1 MASRG
6 FMRSVRFQLRLTH
19 KIASIG
25 FVGVVGLA
33 AVGLIY
39 QEGAWSQDSTRKV
52 AEDARAIS
60 SFTKRISI
68 EMLEVRH
75 DERNFL
81 LRKQES
87 YLKHHA
93 QLSGAIGRDFDELK
107 AMVKS
112 AGYSV
117 LADQIGVIHDAFD
130 NYANDFAVLAMVQTK
145 IGLNETSGLSGSLR
159 KAVDIVET
167 AVGEINDPKL
177 TGRLLTMRRHEKDFM
192 LWRDDKYAAE
202 FKMAVVA
209 FATLLTEMDLPY
221 DVQEKLSLN
230 LDKYGRDFA
239 GWVDAAQQVMRSDA
253 DLATTFRGLEPKVV
267 EAIGE
272 IDRLSGVADASERAL
287 RDAMKVRMVSALGLA
302 AFMMCVLSFL
312 LGRAISKPIS
322 AMTDVMTKL
331 AGGDFHVAVPG
342 LNGRDEIGEMAGAA
356 RVFKDNMIETER
368 LRAEQ
373 LADQQ
378 ARSFQRRDER
388 LRLASGFQ
396 DAVGSIV
403 DKVSSEATELEAAAS
418 TLTRTAK
425 TTLELSGVVSGASGE
440 TASNIQS
447 VAAATGEMT
456 SSVEEI
462 GRRVVE
468 SRKIAQSAVEH
479 ARTTDARI
487 TALSQAAGRIGEVV
501 ELITGIAEQTNL
513 LALNATIEA
522 ARAGDAGRGFAV
534 VAQEVKALAAQTA
547 KATDEIGKQISG
559 MQTAT
564 QESVDA
570 IKEIGAVIL
579 QISDVSGVI
588 AAAVEQQ
595 GGATREIALNVRM
608 ASDGSARV
616 GSAIA
621 DVHQGAADTGSASGQ
636 VLSSAQLLSNQA
648 SQLKLEVENFLAS
661 IRAA

>member
-1 MASRG
+1 
-6 FMRSVRFQLRLTH
+6 MRSVRFQLRLTH
-19 KIASIG
+19 KIAAIG
-25 FVGVVGLA
+25 FVGVIGLA

-39 QEGAWSQDSTRKV
+39 QQGMWAQDAVRKV
-52 AEDARAIS
+52 AEDARAILGL
-60 SFTKRISI
+60 TKRISI
-68 EMLEVRH
+68 EMLEARR
-75 DERNFL
+75 DEKNFL

-87 YLKHHA
+87 YVKHHA
-93 QLSGAIGRDFDELK
+93 QLSGAVGRDFDELK

-112 AGYSV
+112 AGYSA
-117 LADQIGVIHDAFD
+117 LAEQISVIHDAFES
-130 NYANDFAVLAMVQTK
+130 YANDFAVLAIVQTK

-159 KAVDIVET
+159 KAVDIVE
-167 AVGEINDPKL
+167 AGVSEINDPKL

-192 LWRDDKYAAE
+192 LWRDERYAGE
-202 FKMAVVA
+202 FKKAVVA
-209 FATLLTEMDLPY
+209 FSALLMEMDLPY

-230 LDKYGRDFA
+230 LDKYSRDFA
-239 GWVDAAQQVMRSDA
+239 GWVDAAQQVMHSDA
-253 DLATTFRGLEPKVV
+253 DLTATFQSLEPKVV
-267 EAIGE
+267 AAIAE
-272 IDRLSGVADASERAL
+272 IDRLSGMADASERDL
-287 RDAMKVRMVSALGLA
+287 RDAMKMRMVSALALA
-302 AFMMCVLSFL
+302 ALAMCMLSFL
-312 LGRAISKPIS
+312 LGRAISQPIS
-322 AMTDVMTKL
+322 AMTAALTRL
-331 AGGDFHVAVPG
+331 AAGDFNIALPAESR
-342 LNGRDEIGEMAGAA
+342 RDEIGEMAGAA

-378 ARSFQRRDER
+378 AQSIQRRDER

-403 DKVSSEATELEAAAS
+403 DKVSSEATELEAAAA
-418 TLTRTAK
+418 TLTRTAEA
-425 TTLELSGVVSGASGE
+425 TLELSGVVSGASGE
-440 TASNIQS
+440 ASSNIQS

-462 GRRVVE
+462 GRQVVH
-468 SRKIAQSAVEH
+468 SRKIAQAAVEH

-501 ELITGIAEQTNL
+501 QLITGIAEQTNL

-522 ARAGDAGRGFAV
+522 ARAGEAGRGFAV

-547 KATDEIGKQISG
+547 KATDEIGKQILG

-588 AAAVEQQ
+588 AAAVEEQ
-595 GGATREIALNVRM
+595 GAATREIARNVQM
-608 ASDGSARV
+608 ASDGAGRV

-636 VLSSAQLLSNQA
+636 VLSSAQSLSNQA
-648 SQLKLEVENFLAS
+648 SQLKLEVESFLAS

>member
-1 MASRG
+1 
-6 FMRSVRFQLRLTH
+6 MRSVRFQLRLTH
-19 KIASIG
+19 KIAAIG
-25 FVGVVGLA
+25 FVGVIGLA

-39 QEGAWSQDSTRKV
+39 QQGMWAQDAVRKV
-52 AEDARAIS
+52 AEDARAILGL
-60 SFTKRISI
+60 TKRISI
-68 EMLEVRH
+68 EMLEARR
-75 DERNFL
+75 DEKNFL

-87 YLKHHA
+87 YVKHHA

-112 AGYSV
+112 AGYSA
-117 LADQIGVIHDAFD
+117 LAEQISVIHDAFES
-130 NYANDFAVLAMVQTK
+130 YANDFAVLAIVQTK

-159 KAVDIVET
+159 KAVDIVE
-167 AVGEINDPKL
+167 AGVSEINDPKL

-192 LWRDDKYAAE
+192 LWRDERYAGE
-202 FKMAVVA
+202 FKKAVVDFSA
-209 FATLLTEMDLPY
+209 LLMEMDLPY

-230 LDKYGRDFA
+230 LDKYSRDFA
-239 GWVDAAQQVMRSDA
+239 GWVAAAQQVMRSDA
-253 DLATTFRGLEPKVV
+253 DLTTTFQSLEPKLVA
-267 EAIGE
+267 AIAE
-272 IDRLSGVADASERAL
+272 IDRLSGMADASERDL
-287 RDAMKVRMVSALGLA
+287 RDAMKMRMVSALALA
-302 AFMMCVLSFL
+302 ALAMCMLSFL
-312 LGRAISKPIS
+312 LGRAISQPIS
-322 AMTDVMTKL
+322 AMTAALTRL
-331 AGGDFHVAVPG
+331 AAGVFNIARPAESR
-342 LNGRDEIGEMAGAA
+342 RDEIGEMAGAA

-378 ARSFQRRDER
+378 AQSIQRRDER

-418 TLTRTAK
+418 TLTRTAEA
-425 TTLELSGVVSGASGE
+425 TLELSGVVSGASGE
-440 TASNIQS
+440 ASSNIQS

-462 GRRVVE
+462 GRQVVH

-501 ELITGIAEQTNL
+501 QLITGIAEQTNL

-522 ARAGDAGRGFAV
+522 ARAGEAGRGFAI

-547 KATDEIGKQISG
+547 KATDEIGKQILG
-559 MQTAT
+559 MQSAT

-588 AAAVEQQ
+588 AAAGEEQ
-595 GGATREIALNVRM
+595 GAATREIARNVQM
-608 ASDGSARV
+608 ASDGAGRV

-636 VLSSAQLLSNQA
+636 VLSSAQSLSNQA
-648 SQLKLEVENFLAS
+648 SQLKLEVESFLAS

>member
-1 MASRG
+1 
-6 FMRSVRFQLRLTH
+6 MRSVRFQLRLTH
-19 KIASIG
+19 KIAAIG
-25 FVGVVGLA
+25 FVGVIGLA

-39 QEGAWSQDSTRKV
+39 QQGMWAQDAVRKV
-52 AEDARAIS
+52 AEDARAILGL
-60 SFTKRISI
+60 TKRISI
-68 EMLEVRH
+68 EMLEARR
-75 DERNFL
+75 DEKNFL

-87 YLKHHA
+87 YVKHHA

-112 AGYSV
+112 AGYSA
-117 LADQIGVIHDAFD
+117 LAEQISVIHDAFES
-130 NYANDFAVLAMVQTK
+130 YANDFAVLAIVQTK

-159 KAVDIVET
+159 KAVDIVE
-167 AVGEINDPKL
+167 AGVSEINDPKL

-192 LWRDDKYAAE
+192 LWRDERYAGE
-202 FKMAVVA
+202 FKKAVVA
-209 FATLLTEMDLPY
+209 FSALLMEMDLPY

-230 LDKYGRDFA
+230 LDKYSRDFA
-239 GWVDAAQQVMRSDA
+239 GWVAAAQQVMRSDA
-253 DLATTFRGLEPKVV
+253 DLTATFQSLEPKV
-267 EAIGE
+267 EAAIAE
-272 IDRLSGVADASERAL
+272 IDRLSGMADASERDL
-287 RDAMKVRMVSALGLA
+287 RDAMKMRMVSALALA
-302 AFMMCVLSFL
+302 ALAMCMLSFL
-312 LGRAISKPIS
+312 LGRAISQPIS
-322 AMTDVMTKL
+322 AMTAALTRL
-331 AGGDFHVAVPG
+331 AAGDFNIALPAESR
-342 LNGRDEIGEMAGAA
+342 RDEIGEMAGAA

-378 ARSFQRRDER
+378 AQSIQRRDER

-403 DKVSSEATELEAAAS
+403 DKVSSEATELEAAAA
-418 TLTRTAK
+418 TLTRTAEA
-425 TTLELSGVVSGASGE
+425 TLELSGVVSGASGE
-440 TASNIQS
+440 ASSNIQS

-462 GRRVVE
+462 GRQVVH

-479 ARTTDARI
+479 AMTTDARI

-501 ELITGIAEQTNL
+501 QLITGIAEQTNL

-522 ARAGDAGRGFAV
+522 ARAGEAGRGFAV

-547 KATDEIGKQISG
+547 KATDEIGKQILG
-559 MQTAT
+559 MQSAT

-588 AAAVEQQ
+588 AAAVEEQ
-595 GGATREIALNVRM
+595 GAATREIARNVQM
-608 ASDGSARV
+608 ASDGAGRV

-636 VLSSAQLLSNQA
+636 VLSSAQSLSNQA
-648 SQLKLEVENFLAS
+648 SQLKLEVESFLAS

>member
-1 MASRG
+1 
-6 FMRSVRFQLRLTH
+6 MRSVRFQLRLTH
-19 KIASIG
+19 KIAAIG
-25 FVGVVGLA
+25 FVGVIGLA

-39 QEGAWSQDSTRKV
+39 QQGMWAQDGVRKV
-52 AEDARAIS
+52 AEDARAILGL
-60 SFTKRISI
+60 TKRISI
-68 EMLEVRH
+68 EMLEARR
-75 DERNFL
+75 DEKNFL

-87 YLKHHA
+87 YVKHHA

-112 AGYSV
+112 AGYSA
-117 LADQIGVIHDAFD
+117 LAEQIGVIHDAFE
-130 NYANDFAVLAMVQTK
+130 NYANEFAVLAIVQTK

-159 KAVDIVET
+159 KAVDIVE
-167 AVGEINDPKL
+167 AGVSEINDPKL

-192 LWRDDKYAAE
+192 LWRDERYAGE
-202 FKMAVVA
+202 FKKAVVA
-209 FATLLTEMDLPY
+209 FSALLMEMDLPY

-230 LDKYGRDFA
+230 LDKYSRDFA
-239 GWVDAAQQVMRSDA
+239 GWVAAAQQVMRSDA
-253 DLATTFRGLEPKVV
+253 DLTATFQSLEPKVV
-267 EAIGE
+267 AAIAE
-272 IDRLSGVADASERAL
+272 IDRLSGMADASERDL
-287 RDAMKVRMVSALGLA
+287 RDAMKMRMVSALALA
-302 AFMMCVLSFL
+302 ALAMCMLSFL
-312 LGRAISKPIS
+312 LGRAISQPIS
-322 AMTDVMTKL
+322 AMTAALTRL
-331 AGGDFHVAVPG
+331 AAGDFNIALPAESR
-342 LNGRDEIGEMAGAA
+342 RDEIGEMAGAA

-378 ARSFQRRDER
+378 AQSIQRRDER

-418 TLTRTAK
+418 TLTRTAEA
-425 TTLELSGVVSGASGE
+425 TLELSGVVSGASGE
-440 TASNIQS
+440 ASSNIQS

-462 GRRVVE
+462 GRQVVH

-501 ELITGIAEQTNL
+501 QLITGIAEQTNL

-522 ARAGDAGRGFAV
+522 ARAGEAGRGFAI

-547 KATDEIGKQISG
+547 KATDEIGKQILG
-559 MQTAT
+559 MQSAT

-588 AAAVEQQ
+588 AAAVEEQ
-595 GGATREIALNVRM
+595 GAATREIARNVQM
-608 ASDGSARV
+608 ASDGAGRV

-636 VLSSAQLLSNQA
+636 VLSSAQSLSNQA
-648 SQLKLEVENFLAS
+648 SQLKLEVESFLAS

>member
-1 MASRG
+1 
-6 FMRSVRFQLRLTH
+6 MRSVRFQLRLTH
-19 KIASIG
+19 KIAAIG
-25 FVGVVGLA
+25 FVGVIGLA

-39 QEGAWSQDSTRKV
+39 QQGTWAQDGVRKV
-52 AEDARAIS
+52 AEDARAILGL
-60 SFTKRISI
+60 TKRISI
-68 EMLEVRH
+68 EMLEARR
-75 DERNFL
+75 DEKNFL

-87 YLKHHA
+87 YVKHHA

-112 AGYSV
+112 AGYSA
-117 LADQIGVIHDAFD
+117 LAEQISVIHDAFES
-130 NYANDFAVLAMVQTK
+130 YANDFAVLAIVQTK

-159 KAVDIVET
+159 KAVDIVE
-167 AVGEINDPKL
+167 AGVSEINDPKL

-192 LWRDDKYAAE
+192 LWRDERYAGE
-202 FKMAVVA
+202 FKKAVVA
-209 FATLLTEMDLPY
+209 FSALLMEMDLPY

-230 LDKYGRDFA
+230 LDKYSRDFA
-239 GWVDAAQQVMRSDA
+239 GWVAAAQQVMRSDT
-253 DLATTFRGLEPKVV
+253 DLTTTFQSLEPKVV
-267 EAIGE
+267 AAIAE
-272 IDRLSGVADASERAL
+272 IDRLSGMADASERDL
-287 RDAMKVRMVSALGLA
+287 RDAMKMRMVSALALA
-302 AFMMCVLSFL
+302 ALAMCMLSFL
-312 LGRAISKPIS
+312 LGRAISQPIS
-322 AMTDVMTKL
+322 AMTAALTRL
-331 AGGDFHVAVPG
+331 AAGDFNIALPAESR
-342 LNGRDEIGEMAGAA
+342 RDEIGEMAGAA

-378 ARSFQRRDER
+378 AQSIQRRDER

-403 DKVSSEATELEAAAS
+403 DKVSSEATELEAAAA
-418 TLTRTAK
+418 TLTRTAEA
-425 TTLELSGVVSGASGE
+425 TLELSGVVSGASGE
-440 TASNIQS
+440 ASSNIQS

-462 GRRVVE
+462 GRQVVH

-479 ARTTDARI
+479 AKTTDARI

-501 ELITGIAEQTNL
+501 QLITGIAEQTNL

-522 ARAGDAGRGFAV
+522 ARAGEAGRGFAV

-547 KATDEIGKQISG
+547 KATDEIGKQILG
-559 MQTAT
+559 MQSAT

-588 AAAVEQQ
+588 AAAVEEQ
-595 GGATREIALNVRM
+595 GAATREIARNVQM
-608 ASDGSARV
+608 ASDGAGRV

-636 VLSSAQLLSNQA
+636 VLSSAQSLSNQA
-648 SQLKLEVENFLAS
+648 SQLKLEVESFLAS

>member
-1 MASRG
+1 
-6 FMRSVRFQLRLTH
+6 MRSVRFQLRLTH
-19 KIASIG
+19 KIAAIG
-25 FVGVVGLA
+25 FVGVIGLA

-39 QEGAWSQDSTRKV
+39 QQGMWAQDAVRKV
-52 AEDARAIS
+52 AEDARAILGL
-60 SFTKRISI
+60 TKRISI
-68 EMLEVRH
+68 EMLEARR
-75 DERNFL
+75 DEKNFL

-87 YLKHHA
+87 YVKHHA

-112 AGYSV
+112 AGYSA
-117 LADQIGVIHDAFD
+117 LAEQISVIHDAFES
-130 NYANDFAVLAMVQTK
+130 YANDFAVLAIVQTK

-159 KAVDIVET
+159 KAVDIVE
-167 AVGEINDPKL
+167 AGVSEINDPKL

-192 LWRDDKYAAE
+192 LWRDERYAGE
-202 FKMAVVA
+202 FKKAVVA
-209 FATLLTEMDLPY
+209 FSALLMEMDLPY

-230 LDKYGRDFA
+230 LDKYSRDFA
-239 GWVDAAQQVMRSDA
+239 GWVAAAQQVMRSDA
-253 DLATTFRGLEPKVV
+253 DLTATFQSLEPKVV
-267 EAIGE
+267 AAIAE
-272 IDRLSGVADASERAL
+272 IDRLSGMADASERDL
-287 RDAMKVRMVSALGLA
+287 RDAMKMRMVSALALA
-302 AFMMCVLSFL
+302 ALAMCMLSFL
-312 LGRAISKPIS
+312 LGRAISQPIS
-322 AMTDVMTKL
+322 AMTAALTRL
-331 AGGDFHVAVPG
+331 AAGDFNIALPAESR
-342 LNGRDEIGEMAGAA
+342 RDEIGEMAGAA

-378 ARSFQRRDER
+378 AQSIQRRDER

-403 DKVSSEATELEAAAS
+403 DKVSSEATELEAAAA
-418 TLTRTAK
+418 TLTRTAEA
-425 TTLELSGVVSGASGE
+425 TLELSGVVSGASGE
-440 TASNIQS
+440 ASSNIQS

-462 GRRVVE
+462 GRQVVH

-479 ARTTDARI
+479 AMTTDARI

-501 ELITGIAEQTNL
+501 QLITGIAEQTNL

-522 ARAGDAGRGFAV
+522 ARAGEAGRGFAV

-547 KATDEIGKQISG
+547 KATDEIGKQILG
-559 MQTAT
+559 MQSAT

-588 AAAVEQQ
+588 AAAVEEQ
-595 GGATREIALNVRM
+595 GAATREIARNVQM
-608 ASDGSARV
+608 ASDGAGRV

-636 VLSSAQLLSNQA
+636 VLSSAQSLSNQA
-648 SQLKLEVENFLAS
+648 SQLKLEVESFLAS

>member
-1 MASRG
+1 
-6 FMRSVRFQLRLTH
+6 MRSVRFQLRLTH
-19 KIASIG
+19 KIAAIG
-25 FVGVVGLA
+25 FVGVIGLA

-39 QEGAWSQDSTRKV
+39 QQGMWAQDAVRKV
-52 AEDARAIS
+52 AEDARAILGL
-60 SFTKRISI
+60 TKRISI
-68 EMLEVRH
+68 EMLEARR
-75 DERNFL
+75 DEKNFL

-87 YLKHHA
+87 YVKHHA
-93 QLSGAIGRDFDELK
+93 QLSGAIGRAFDELK

-112 AGYSV
+112 AGYSA
-117 LADQIGVIHDAFD
+117 LAEQISVIHDAFES
-130 NYANDFAVLAMVQTK
+130 YANDFAVLAIVQTK

-159 KAVDIVET
+159 KAVDIVE
-167 AVGEINDPKL
+167 AGVSEINDPKL

-192 LWRDDKYAAE
+192 LWRDERYAGE
-202 FKMAVVA
+202 FKKAVVA
-209 FATLLTEMDLPY
+209 FSALLMEMDLPY

-230 LDKYGRDFA
+230 LDKYSRDFA
-239 GWVDAAQQVMRSDA
+239 GWVAAAQQVMRSDA
-253 DLATTFRGLEPKVV
+253 DLTTTFQSLEPKVV
-267 EAIGE
+267 AAIAE
-272 IDRLSGVADASERAL
+272 INRLSGMADASERDL
-287 RDAMKVRMVSALGLA
+287 RDAMKMRMVSALALA
-302 AFMMCVLSFL
+302 ALAMCMLSFL
-312 LGRAISKPIS
+312 LGRAISQPIS
-322 AMTDVMTKL
+322 AMTAALTRL
-331 AGGDFHVAVPG
+331 AAGDFNIALPAESR
-342 LNGRDEIGEMAGAA
+342 RDEIGEMAGAA

-378 ARSFQRRDER
+378 AQSIQRRDER

-418 TLTRTAK
+418 TLTRTAEA
-425 TTLELSGVVSGASGE
+425 TLELSGVVSGASGE
-440 TASNIQS
+440 ASSNIQS

-462 GRRVVE
+462 GRQVVH

-501 ELITGIAEQTNL
+501 QLITGIAEQTNL

-522 ARAGDAGRGFAV
+522 ARAGEAGRGFAI

-547 KATDEIGKQISG
+547 KATDEIGKQILG
-559 MQTAT
+559 MQSAT

-588 AAAVEQQ
+588 AAAVEEQ
-595 GGATREIALNVRM
+595 GAATREIARNVQM
-608 ASDGSARV
+608 ASDGAGRV

-636 VLSSAQLLSNQA
+636 VLSSAQSLSNQA
-648 SQLKLEVENFLAS
+648 SQLKLEVESFLAS